1 MKREFR
7 LTRSSD
13 YKRVRRTG
21 KSFAHPL
28 LVLIIAPTQD
38 KLGVKIG
45 ITTGRSVGKAVDR
58 NRAKRRLRALVG
70 GYLSSIQPG
79 WDIIIIAR
87 QPIVQAP
94 FASVKQTLEL
104 QLKRSGLLLKAQD
117 RLR

>member
-7 LTRSSD
+7 LTRSLD

-28 LVLIIAPTQD
+28 LVLILAPAQD

-45 ITTGRSVGKAVDR
+45 ITTGRSVGKAVER
-58 NRAKRRLRALVG
+58 NRAKRRLRALVD

-87 QPIVQAP
+87 QPIVEAP
-94 FASVKQTLEL
+94 FASVKQALEY
-104 QLKRSGLLLKAQD
+104 QLKRSGLLLKAQN
-117 RLR
+117 

>member
-7 LTRSSD
+7 LTRSLD

-28 LVLIIAPTQD
+28 LVLVVAPAQD
-38 KLGVKIG
+38 SLGLKIG

-58 NRAKRRLRALVG
+58 NRAKRRLRALLD

-87 QPIVQAP
+87 QPIVKAP
-94 FASVKQTLEL
+94 FGLIQEVLEL
-104 QLKRSGLLLKAQD
+104 QFKRSGVLKASV
-117 RLR
+117 